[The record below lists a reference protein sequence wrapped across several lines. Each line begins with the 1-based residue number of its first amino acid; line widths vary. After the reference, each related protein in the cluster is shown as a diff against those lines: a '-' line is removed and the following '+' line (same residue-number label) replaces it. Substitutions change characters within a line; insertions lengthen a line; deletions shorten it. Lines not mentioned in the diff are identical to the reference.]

1 MRETKHLLFPGNFP
15 AIRRNQ
21 LTTLQVNLGYKCNQS
36 CTHCHVNAGPNRTE
50 MMDDAT
56 LELVIKY
63 LSEHN
68 VSLLDVTGGAPELHP
83 RFRELVIKARK
94 AGVTVRDR
102 CNLTI
107 LFEPHQED
115 LAQFLADNQV
125 EVVASL
131 PCYTEDNVN
140 KQRGKGVFS
149 LSIEALRQL
158 NALGYANDP
167 SLNLH
172 LVFNPS
178 GPVLPPSQ
186 VELEQEYKL
195 RLAQDFDVHFN
206 DLFVITNMPIQ
217 RFGSG
222 LLSTGHFSSYMD
234 TLRNSH
240 QAHNLATVMC
250 KDTVSID
257 WQGNVYD
264 CDFNQML
271 EVPLASKDKHSLHI
285 SDLFDS
291 ELNNLPIKTGNHCY
305 GCTAGQG
312 SSCSGAL
319 NSAIS

>member
-1 MRETKHLLFPGNFP
+1 MRETKHLLFPGTFP
-15 AIRRNQ
+15 AISRSR

-56 LELVIKY
+56 LDLVIKY
-63 LSEHN
+63 ISEN
-68 VSLLDVTGGAPELHP
+68 DIALLDVTGGAPELHP
-83 RFRELVIKARK
+83 RFRQLVIEAGK

-107 LFEPHQED
+107 LFEPQQED
-115 LAQFLADNQV
+115 LAEFLADNQV
-125 EVVASL
+125 EIVASL
-131 PCYTEDNVN
+131 PCYTEDTVN

-149 LSIEALRQL
+149 LSIDALQQL
-158 NALGYANDP
+158 NSLGYAEDSN
-167 SLNLH
+167 LNLH

-186 VELEQEYKL
+186 MELEKEYKQ
-195 RLAQDFDVHFN
+195 RLAQDHNVRFN

-217 RFGSG
+217 RFGSS
-222 LLSTGHFSSYMD
+222 LLSTGHFHSYMD

-240 QAHNLATVMC
+240 QADNLETVMC

-257 WQGNVYD
+257 WQGNVFD

-271 EVPLASKDKHSLHI
+271 EEPLYSKDKHPLHI
-285 SDLFDS
+285 SDLFATSLGD
-291 ELNNLPIKTGNHCY
+291 LPIKTGNHCF

-319 NSAIS
+319 N

>member
-1 MRETKHLLFPGNFP
+1 MRETKHLLFPGDFP
-15 AIRRNQ
+15 AINRTR

-50 MMDDAT
+50 MIDDAT
-56 LELVIKY
+56 LDLVIKY
-63 LSEHN
+63 ISEN
-68 VSLLDVTGGAPELHP
+68 DISLLDVTGGAPELHP
-83 RFRELVIKARK
+83 RFRQLVIAAGK

-107 LFEPHQED
+107 LFEPQQED

-125 EVVASL
+125 EIVASL
-131 PCYTEDNVN
+131 PCYTEDTVN

-149 LSIEALRQL
+149 LSIDALQQL
-158 NALGYANDP
+158 NALGYAEDDN
-167 SLNLH
+167 LNLH

-186 VELEQEYKL
+186 VELEKEFKE
-195 RLAQDFDVHFN
+195 RLAQDHNVRFN
-206 DLFVITNMPIQ
+206 ELFVITNMPIQ
-217 RFGSG
+217 RFGSS
-222 LLSTGHFSSYMD
+222 LLSTGHFHSYMD
-234 TLRNSH
+234 TLRSNH
-240 QAHNLATVMC
+240 QTDNLSTVMC

-271 EVPLASKDKHSLHI
+271 EEPLYSNDKHSLHI
-285 SDLFDS
+285 SDLFTTN
-291 ELNNLPIKTGNHCY
+291 LNDLPIKTGNHCF

-319 NSAIS
+319 N

>member
-1 MRETKHLLFPGNFP
+1 MRETKHLLFPGTFP
-15 AIRRNQ
+15 AISRSRT
-21 LTTLQVNLGYKCNQS
+21 TTLQVNLGYKCNQS

-56 LELVIKY
+56 LDLVIKY
-63 LSEHN
+63 ISEN
-68 VSLLDVTGGAPELHP
+68 DISLLDVTGGAPELHP
-83 RFRELVIKARK
+83 QFRHLVIEARK
-94 AGVTVRDR
+94 LGVTVRDR

-107 LFEPHQED
+107 LFEPQQED

-125 EVVASL
+125 EIVASL
-131 PCYTEDNVN
+131 PCYTENTVN

-149 LSIEALRQL
+149 LSIDALQQL
-158 NALGYANDP
+158 NSLGYADDSN
-167 SLNLH
+167 LNLH

-186 VELEQEYKL
+186 IELEKEYKQ
-195 RLAQDFDVHFN
+195 RLAQDHNVRFN

-217 RFGSG
+217 RFGSS
-222 LLSTGHFSSYMD
+222 LLSTGHFHSYMD

-240 QAHNLATVMC
+240 QVDNLDTVMC

-257 WQGNVYD
+257 WQGNVFD

-271 EVPLASKDKHSLHI
+271 EEPLYSKDNQPLHI
-285 SDLFDS
+285 SDLFATKLRD
-291 ELNNLPIKTGNHCY
+291 LPIKTGNHCF

-319 NSAIS
+319 N

>member
-15 AIRRNQ
+15 VVHRNR

-50 MMDDAT
+50 MMDDET
-56 LELVIKY
+56 LDLIIKY
-63 LSEHN
+63 ISENN

-83 RFRELVIKARK
+83 RFRDLVVEAGKV
-94 AGVTVRDR
+94 GVTVRDR

-107 LFEPHQED
+107 LFEPNQED
-115 LAQFLADNQV
+115 LAQFLADNHV
-125 EVVASL
+125 EIVASL
-131 PCYTEDNVN
+131 PCYTEDTVN

-149 LSIEALRQL
+149 LSIEALQQL
-158 NALGYANDP
+158 NALGYAED
-167 SLNLH
+167 SALNLH

-186 VELEQEYKL
+186 VELEKEFKL
-195 RLAQDFDVHFN
+195 RLAQDHNVRFN

-217 RFGSG
+217 RFGSS
-222 LLSTGHFSSYMD
+222 LLSTGHFHSYMD
-234 TLRNSH
+234 TLRASH
-240 QAHNLATVMC
+240 QQDNLATVMC

-257 WQGNVYD
+257 WKGNVYD

-271 EVPLASKDKHSLHI
+271 EEPLVSNNNQPLHI
-285 SDLFDS
+285 SDLFASNLS
-291 ELNNLPIKTGNHCY
+291 ELPIKTGNHCF

-319 NSAIS
+319 T

>member
-1 MRETKHLLFPGNFP
+1 MRETKHLLFPGDFP
-15 AIRRNQ
+15 SIRRNH

-56 LELVIKY
+56 LDLVIKY
-63 LSEHN
+63 ISKHN
-68 VSLLDVTGGAPELHP
+68 VTLLDVTGGAPELHP
-83 RFRELVIKARK
+83 RFRELVVRANE
-94 AGVTVRDR
+94 ANVTVRDR

-107 LFEPHQED
+107 LFEPEQEN
-115 LAQFLADNQV
+115 LAKFLADNQV
-125 EVVASL
+125 EIVASL
-131 PCYTEDNVN
+131 PCYTEETVN

-149 LSIEALRQL
+149 LSIEALQL
-158 NALGYANDP
+158 LNSLGYAKNKN
-167 SLNLH
+167 LNLH

-186 VELEQEYKL
+186 IELEQEYKK
-195 RLAQDFDVHFN
+195 RLSQDYGIHFN
-206 DLFVITNMPIQ
+206 ELFVITNMPIQ
-217 RFGSG
+217 RFGSS
-222 LLSTGHFSSYMD
+222 LLSTGHFESYMN
-234 TLRNSH
+234 TLRSNH
-240 QAHNLATVMC
+240 QTANLPTVMC

-271 EVPLASKDKHSLHI
+271 EEPLLSQDKRPLHI
-285 SDLFDS
+285 SDLFTTDVTDF
-291 ELNNLPIKTGNHCY
+291 LIKTGNHCY

-319 NSAIS
+319 SNT